1 MVLGKNV
8 AIFIGNGAEIQP
20 LEKDRKSPVFKLYFI
35 VLVVRQVVQEENNIL
50 QVDLSKPPDDDIADD
65 RPVSVRDALV
75 FLELANFE
83 SELSV
88 PGPKGQCHLRLF

>member
-1 MVLGKNV
+1 M
-8 AIFIGNGAEIQP
+8 
-20 LEKDRKSPVFKLYFI
+20 
-35 VLVVRQVVQEENNIL
+35 VQEENNIL

-88 PGPKGQCHLRLF
+88 PGPKGLCSFMAILTLSLLQ

>member
-1 MVLGKNV
+1 MDTWHYLLFKVELVL
-8 AIFIGNGAEIQP
+8 ILFI
-20 LEKDRKSPVFKLYFI
+20 
-35 VLVVRQVVQEENNIL
+35 VRQVVQEENNIL

-83 SELSV
+83 SELSI
-88 PGPKGQCHLRLF
+88 PGPKGQCSYMAV

>member
-1 MVLGKNV
+1 M
-8 AIFIGNGAEIQP
+8 
-20 LEKDRKSPVFKLYFI
+20 
-35 VLVVRQVVQEENNIL
+35 VQEENNIL

-88 PGPKGQCHLRLF
+88 PGPKGQCS